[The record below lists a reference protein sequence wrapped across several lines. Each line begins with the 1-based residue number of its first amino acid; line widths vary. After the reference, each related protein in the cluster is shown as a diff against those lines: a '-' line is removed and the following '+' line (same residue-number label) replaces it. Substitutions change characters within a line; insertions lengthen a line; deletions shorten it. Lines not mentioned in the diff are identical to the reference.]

1 MKAIIPILC
10 ATTVLASVY
19 AYRQREWALKLHAQ
33 LVETNK
39 DDMTLMRIMS
49 AEEKETVCRELRE
62 QGEIRIADWI
72 HERYGTN

>member
-19 AYRQREWALKLHAQ
+19 AYRQREWSLKLHAQ

-72 HERYGTN
+72 HERYGTK

>member
-1 MKAIIPILC
+1 MKVLVAILC

-49 AEEKETVCRELRE
+49 AKEKETVCKELRE
-62 QGEIRIADWI
+62 QGENRIADWI
-72 HERYGTN
+72 NARDGAK

>member
-10 ATTVLASVY
+10 ATTVLASVC